1 MKDKTQIINSIDR
14 KLSIVISLL
23 LRVANNGSETT
34 LREQIHDLSSFGL
47 APIEIAD
54 ILGKKSTYVNKEL
67 SALRKEAKRG
77 K

>member
-1 MKDKTQIINSIDR
+1 MNDKTKNISSIDR

-23 LRVANNGSETT
+23 LKMSNNGSETT
-34 LREQIHDLSSFGL
+34 LRDQIRDLSSFGL

-54 ILGKKSTYVNKEL
+54 ILGKKGKYINKEL
-67 SALRKEAKRG
+67 SMIRKEVKGG